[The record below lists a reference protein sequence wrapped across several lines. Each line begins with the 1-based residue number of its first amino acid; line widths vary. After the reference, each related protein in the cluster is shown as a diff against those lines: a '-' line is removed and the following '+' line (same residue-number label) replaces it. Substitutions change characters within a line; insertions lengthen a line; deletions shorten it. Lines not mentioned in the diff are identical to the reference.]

1 MADLSINPDLKASL
15 VNSFGKHK
23 PTTPTSNDSN
33 TTTNASSGS
42 SAPGSLQKGA
52 NKKKQKVSTDQS
64 NSFELTKSSNDSMA
78 MDVEVIEPGTGNS
91 NPGPIHVRAED
102 LLSYPPRSKKLKN
115 FKHLVETFQN
125 GLKTLFE
132 HVIIAGEYS
141 F

>member
-1 MADLSINPDLKASL
+1 FGPVSP
-15 VNSFGKHK
+15 VSFTMGIGGG
-23 PTTPTSNDSN
+23 NVD
-33 TTTNASSGS
+33 
-42 SAPGSLQKGA
+42 
-52 NKKKQKVSTDQS
+52 D
-64 NSFELTKSSNDSMA
+64 
-78 MDVEVIEPGTGNS
+78 IEPGTGNS